1 MVLYFLVHVKQPP
14 VLPNLQRIMPMRP
27 LEEEEVMLEGRNVYF
42 FDDVETLR
50 REWSSVNFESVGEL
64 YVLLVPPSFVVIY
77 TNII

>member
-27 LEEEEVMLEGRNVYF
+27 LDEEEVMLEGRNVYF

-64 YVLLVPPSFVVIY
+64 YVLLVPPSFVVVY

>member
-64 YVLLVPPSFVVIY
+64 YVVMLLQP
-77 TNII
+77 

>member
-27 LEEEEVMLEGRNVYF
+27 LEEEEVMLDGRNVYF

-77 TNII
+77 TNIF

>member
-64 YVLLVPPSFVVIY
+64 CVVMLLQP
-77 TNII
+77 